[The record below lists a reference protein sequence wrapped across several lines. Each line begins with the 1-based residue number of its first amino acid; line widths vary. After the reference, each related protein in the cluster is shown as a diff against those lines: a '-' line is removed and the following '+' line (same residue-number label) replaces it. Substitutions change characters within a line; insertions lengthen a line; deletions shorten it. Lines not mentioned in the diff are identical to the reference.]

1 MTTPFARPRPEALWL
16 LIAGAL
22 LLALLAW
29 ASWTVV
35 AKYRQA
41 SAVLAEIEPRH
52 ARLAGLLQN
61 QELLAQTDSAL
72 QANLIEHV
80 GTAEEDPGQTGNA
93 ALQRVRELATAR
105 DLRISSSQAAAPRDE
120 HGFDRIGLV
129 LRIEGQWPQLV
140 GFLRELV
147 QQRPAIYTTNMQLA
161 VQFGGMPGTSPVVL
175 AQLDLYVLQE
185 RRP

>member
-1 MTTPFARPRPEALWL
+1 MTTPLARPRPEALWL

-93 ALQRVRELATAR
+93 ALQRVRELAAAR
-105 DLRISSSQAAAPRDE
+105 ELRVTSSQTAAPREDN
-120 HGFDRIGLV
+120 GFDRIGLS
-129 LRIEGQWPQLV
+129 LRVEGDWPALV
-140 GFLRELV
+140 ALLREL
-147 QQRPAIYTTNMQLA
+147 
-161 VQFGGMPGTSPVVL
+161 
-175 AQLDLYVLQE
+175 AQHGK
-185 RRP
+185 RSNPF

>member
-1 MTTPFARPRPEALWL
+1 MNTSRAPRPELLWL
-16 LIAGAL
+16 LAAGAL

-29 ASWTVV
+29 SSWFVV
-35 AKYRQA
+35 SRHQQA
-41 SAVLAEIEPRH
+41 AAQLAAIDPSY
-52 ARLAGLLQN
+52 ARLTGLIQHKD
-61 QELLAQTDSAL
+61 EFAQMSQAV
-72 QANLIEHV
+72 QANLQQFVYPAGQDAGQV
-80 GTAEEDPGQTGNA
+80 GNN

>member
-1 MTTPFARPRPEALWL
+1 MNTSRAPRPELLWL
-16 LIAGAL
+16 LAAGAL

-29 ASWTVV
+29 SSWFVV
-35 AKYRQA
+35 SRHQQA
-41 SAVLAEIEPRH
+41 AAQLAAIDPRY
-52 ARLAGLLQN
+52 ARLTGLIQHKD
-61 QELLAQTDSAL
+61 EFAQMSQAV
-72 QANLIEHV
+72 QANLQQFVYPAGQDAGQV
-80 GTAEEDPGQTGNA
+80 GNN

>member
-1 MTTPFARPRPEALWL
+1 MSRRAALRPEHAWL
-16 LIAGAL
+16 LIAACVL
-22 LLALLAW
+22 LLVLGWGVATAVRAHIAAAEALDG
-29 ASWTVV
+29 VN
-35 AKYRQA
+35 
-41 SAVLAEIEPRH
+41 PRV
-52 ARLAGLLQN
+52 ARLAGLLENEEQLRRAQADLTAN
-61 QELLAQTDSAL
+61 LAQF
-72 QANLIEHV
+72 V
-80 GTAEEDPGQTGNA
+80 YPAERGADDIGND

>member
-1 MTTPFARPRPEALWL
+1 MNTSRAPRPELLWL
-16 LIAGAL
+16 LAAGAL

-29 ASWTVV
+29 SSWFVV
-35 AKYRQA
+35 SRHQQA
-41 SAVLAEIEPRH
+41 AAQLAAIDPRY
-52 ARLAGLLQN
+52 ARLTGLIQHKD
-61 QELLAQTDSAL
+61 EFAQMSQAV
-72 QANLIEHV
+72 QANLQQFVYPAGQDAGQV
-80 GTAEEDPGQTGNA
+80 GNN

-147 QQRPAIYTTNMQLA
+147 QQRPAIYTTTLQMA
-161 VQFGGMPGTSPVVL
+161 VQFGGMPGTAPAVL
-175 AQLDLYVLQE
+175 SQLDLYVLQE
-185 RRP
+185 RKP

>member
-1 MTTPFARPRPEALWL
+1 MNTSRAPRPELLWL
-16 LIAGAL
+16 LAAGAL

-29 ASWTVV
+29 SSWFVV
-35 AKYRQA
+35 SRHQQA
-41 SAVLAEIEPRH
+41 AAQLAAIDPRY
-52 ARLAGLLQN
+52 ARLTGLIQHKD
-61 QELLAQTDSAL
+61 EFAQMSQAV
-72 QANLIEHV
+72 QANLQQFVYPAGQDAGQV
-80 GTAEEDPGQTGNA
+80 GNN

-140 GFLRELV
+140 GFLRDLV
-147 QQRPAIYTTNMQLA
+147 QPRPDIYTTNMQLA

>member
-1 MTTPFARPRPEALWL
+1 MNTSRAPRPELLWL
-16 LIAGAL
+16 LAAGAL

-29 ASWTVV
+29 SSWFVV
-35 AKYRQA
+35 SRHQQA
-41 SAVLAEIEPRH
+41 AAQLAAIDPRY
-52 ARLAGLLQN
+52 ARLTGLIQHKD
-61 QELLAQTDSAL
+61 EFAQMSQAV
-72 QANLIEHV
+72 QANLQQFVYPAGQDAGQV
-80 GTAEEDPGQTGNA
+80 GNN

-147 QQRPAIYTTNMQLA
+147 QQRPAIYTTTLQLA

>member
-1 MTTPFARPRPEALWL
+1 MNTSRAPRPELLWL
-16 LIAGAL
+16 LAAGAL

-29 ASWTVV
+29 SSWFVV
-35 AKYRQA
+35 SRHQQA
-41 SAVLAEIEPRH
+41 AAQLADIDPRY
-52 ARLAGLLQN
+52 ARLTGLIQHKD
-61 QELLAQTDSAL
+61 EFAQMSQAV
-72 QANLIEHV
+72 QANLQQFVYPAGQDAGQV
-80 GTAEEDPGQTGNA
+80 GNN

>member
-1 MTTPFARPRPEALWL
+1 MNTSRAPRPELLWL
-16 LIAGAL
+16 LAAGAL

-29 ASWTVV
+29 SSWFVV
-35 AKYRQA
+35 SRHQQA
-41 SAVLAEIEPRH
+41 AAQLAAIDPRY
-52 ARLAGLLQN
+52 ARLTGLVQHKD
-61 QELLAQTDSAL
+61 EFAQMSQAV
-72 QANLIEHV
+72 QANLQQFVYPAGQV
-80 GTAEEDPGQTGNA
+80 GNN

>member
-1 MTTPFARPRPEALWL
+1 MNTSRAPRPELLWL
-16 LIAGAL
+16 LAAGAL

-29 ASWTVV
+29 SSWFVV
-35 AKYRQA
+35 SRHQQA
-41 SAVLAEIEPRH
+41 AAQLAAIDPRY
-52 ARLAGLLQN
+52 ARLTGLIQHKD
-61 QELLAQTDSAL
+61 EFAQMSQAV
-72 QANLIEHV
+72 QANLQQFVYPAGQDAGQV
-80 GTAEEDPGQTGNA
+80 GNN

-105 DLRISSSQAAAPRDE
+105 NLRISSSQAAAPRDE

>member
-1 MTTPFARPRPEALWL
+1 MNTSRAPRPELLWL
-16 LIAGAL
+16 LAAGAL

-29 ASWTVV
+29 SSWFVV
-35 AKYRQA
+35 SRHQQA
-41 SAVLAEIEPRH
+41 AAQLAAIDPRY
-52 ARLAGLLQN
+52 ARLTGLIQHKD
-61 QELLAQTDSAL
+61 EFAQMIQAV
-72 QANLIEHV
+72 QANLQQFVYPAGQDAGQV
-80 GTAEEDPGQTGNA
+80 GNN

>member
-1 MTTPFARPRPEALWL
+1 MNTSRAPRPELLWL
-16 LIAGAL
+16 LAAGAL

-29 ASWTVV
+29 SSWFVV
-35 AKYRQA
+35 SRHQQA
-41 SAVLAEIEPRH
+41 AAQLAAIDPRY
-52 ARLAGLLQN
+52 ARLTGLIQHKD
-61 QELLAQTDSAL
+61 EFAQMSQAV
-72 QANLIEHV
+72 QANLQQFVYPAGQDAGQV
-80 GTAEEDPGQTGNA
+80 GNN

-147 QQRPAIYTTNMQLA
+147 QQRPAIDTTNMQLA
-161 VQFGGMPGTSPVVL
+161 VQVGGMPGTSPVVL